1 MQVHVMRDHPAHA
14 AVMMGGMWG
23 ARVDATRAKFRRAF
37 TKLFKDR
44 LAYVSRLKGG
54 WDQVALQRYV
64 WPWAKRNT
72 FAHDSYT
79 CKRFSYTHPFPTRR
93 LEGVGNY
100 VGEKP
105 LAKLEKHMDTS
116 LYAKGGLWLRFL

>member
-1 MQVHVMRDHPAHA
+1 V
-14 AVMMGGMWG
+14 
-23 ARVDATRAKFRRAF
+23 RAPGSAGPSPSCS
-37 TKLFKDR
+37 R

-64 WPWAKRNT
+64 WPWAKRTT

-100 VGEKP
+100 VGSVVSMGAEVSSPCP
-105 LAKLEKHMDTS
+105 LKCRPANHTD
-116 LYAKGGLWLRFL
+116 WLTC

>member
-1 MQVHVMRDHPAHA
+1 MRDHPAHG

-23 ARVDATRAKFRRAF
+23 ARVDSARPRFRRAF

-64 WPWAKRNT
+64 WPWAKRTT

-100 VGEKP
+100 VGKEY
-105 LAKLEKHMDTS
+105 LEN
-116 LYAKGGLWLRFL
+116 L